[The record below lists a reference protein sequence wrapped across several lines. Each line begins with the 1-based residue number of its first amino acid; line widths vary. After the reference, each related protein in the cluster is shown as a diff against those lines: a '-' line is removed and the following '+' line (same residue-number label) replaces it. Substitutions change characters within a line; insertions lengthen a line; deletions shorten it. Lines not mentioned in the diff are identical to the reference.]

1 MTIDLDYLDYLRD
14 HLLDK
19 ENTLYLADCAI
30 ERKYEKQPSDE
41 VSQTLRSLAQINLR
55 SNIDIIYE
63 NAGSPIEKIFLNA
76 VNLSGFMI
84 SQFFLDWTP
93 PFYSASRQVE
103 CFRQKAEQI
112 EYLYAEYVN
121 ATGRENQKEFVDSAE
136 QSGDFSNEEMKF
148 IKTHMMFYKT
158 GVLDKAYH
166 LTMQAGFP
174 EIKVDSRSIRTDLYI
189 WLPSNPGFN
198 RIVECD
204 GFQFHADESAFS
216 RDRKRDRVLKSK
228 GFDVLRFAGKETYNN
243 PVSCAHELLKY
254 LLQTDSRESETEDV

>member
-93 PFYSASRQVE
+93 PFYSASRHVE
-103 CFRQKAEQI
+103 WFRQKAEQI

-121 ATGRENQKEFVDSAE
+121 ATGQENQKEFVDSAE

-148 IKTHMMFYKT
+148 IKTHMRACLTNLVHSRASIFIFRSPL
-158 GVLDKAYH
+158 VLRMS
-166 LTMQAGFP
+166 LTYFRANP
-174 EIKVDSRSIRTDLYI
+174 EMARRNRSIRRSEKPAREL
-189 WLPSNPGFN
+189 
-198 RIVECD
+198 C
-204 GFQFHADESAFS
+204 
-216 RDRKRDRVLKSK
+216 
-228 GFDVLRFAGKETYNN
+228 ET
-243 PVSCAHELLKY
+243 S
-254 LLQTDSRESETEDV
+254 S